1 MHIYVIILTLSIIQI
16 NPYFKEPAFLGKLFL
31 YLAVRL
37 VLILYIIAISPK
49 GLVPVLEVDNGSICD
64 SWVICEYLE
73 ETFPDQSPLLPK
85 DPYQRSIARTWI
97 DFINKSIVP
106 AFFRL
111 LQAQPEETEKRAKAL
126 AEFNTA
132 LGKLSEKHKGPF
144 FFGDKISLV
153 DIFIAPWA
161 VRDFILRDYREFK
174 RSMVQGWAD

>member
-1 MHIYVIILTLSIIQI
+1 M
-16 NPYFKEPAFLGKLFL
+16 
-31 YLAVRL
+31 
-37 VLILYIIAISPK
+37 
-49 GLVPVLEVDNGSICD
+49 LEVDNGSICD

-126 AEFNTA
+126 VEFNTA

-174 RSMVQGWAD
+174 RSMVQGWADWAQRLEDYPSVVKTTSVRNSSSYQVIATDCRTGTAVLY